1 MALFIGY
8 LASAFLAASLVV
20 SNAFKFRWY
29 SLGGQVTF
37 IIYGFMINAMP
48 VVIANGILLVINIIQ
63 MVRLYQ
69 IQEAFDLVQI
79 STHDELISCFI
90 RRNKKDIESYFPEFA
105 ESNSGDKAFVTL
117 RDLTVA
123 NLFIFRMKGEGE
135 ANVLINYTIPKYRD
149 YKVGKFIFGQEKEKL
164 LTQGVKK
171 ISYDKVSHAGHA
183 KFLTLLGFTKL
194 PDGKFERQLN

>member
-63 MVRLYQ
+63 MVRLYK

-194 PDGKFERQLN
+194 PDGKYERQLN

>member
-194 PDGKFERQLN
+194 PDGKYERQLN